1 MPDDRISKL
10 SQRFKSHSVG
20 RKPESTRNRER
31 KSFYLDID
39 LAAQLDTTY
48 KALNHELF
56 PQAVSKSA
64 RVQAVRKP
72 HSSSRSLTCQS
83 AFSVTIW
90 SFAHR

>member
-1 MPDDRISKL
+1 MSEDRISKL

-31 KSFYLDID
+31 KSFYLDTD

-64 RVQAVRKP
+64 FLETIIEYGLGHLPEVRDLLKQIP
-72 HSSSRSLTCQS
+72 ASDAS
-83 AFSVTIW
+83 
-90 SFAHR
+90 

>member
-1 MPDDRISKL
+1 MPEDRISKL

-31 KSFYLDID
+31 KSFYLDTD

-64 RVQAVRKP
+64 FLETIIEYGLDHLPEVRDLLKQIP
-72 HSSSRSLTCQS
+72 VSDPS
-83 AFSVTIW
+83 
-90 SFAHR
+90 